1 MVMWKNFTFPCSYL
15 DQLTPTIL
23 LEDIGKSSRVTP
35 GSLIKVILTS
45 QNCPMGTLNFESLLS
60 QQGIRQGDTLIMLVR
75 QAKVHDPHNVQN
87 LAAYREEDVM

>member
-1 MVMWKNFTFPCSYL
+1 
-15 DQLTPTIL
+15 
-23 LEDIGKSSRVTP
+23 
-35 GSLIKVILTS
+35 
-45 QNCPMGTLNFESLLS
+45 MGTLNFDLLLS